1 MDLEAALPQIEKAV
15 NAALLAY
22 LKQRFSD
29 REFAMNSQGEIT
41 VDGLDVGLIRTEE
54 AMSGEETVSGHWRR
68 LKNGRWK
75 GIEEHTRAKQMPT
88 AMELA
93 QLEVQQE
100 NYPNVGFSVEEVVN
114 EFVRTLSNPE
124 SLKNY
129 L

>member
-1 MDLEAALPQIEKAV
+1 MDLESALPQIEKAV
-15 NAALLAY
+15 NAAFLAY

-29 REFAMNSQGEIT
+29 REFGMNSQGEIT

-54 AMSGEETVSGHWRR
+54 AMSGEEEVAGHWRR
-68 LKNGRWK
+68 LKNGGWK
-75 GIEEHTRAKQMPT
+75 WIEGHTRAKKMPT

-93 QLEVQQE
+93 QIEIQQE
-100 NYPNVGFSVEEVVN
+100 NYPDVGFSVEGAVN
-114 EFVRTLSNPE
+114 EFIRTLSNPD

>member
-1 MDLEAALPQIEKAV
+1 MQDDEIRRIETAV
-15 NAALLAY
+15 NNKLLAY
-22 LKQRFSD
+22 LKQRVPESVFG
-29 REFAMNSQGEIT
+29 MNPQGELT

-54 AMSGEETVSGHWRR
+54 AMYTDETVAGHWRR

-75 GIEEHTRAKQMPT
+75 WIEEHTRAKQMPT

>member
-41 VDGLDVGLIRTEE
+41 VDGLDVGLIRTEA

-75 GIEEHTRAKQMPT
+75 WIEEHTRAKQMPT

>member
-75 GIEEHTRAKQMPT
+75 WIEEHTRAKQMPT